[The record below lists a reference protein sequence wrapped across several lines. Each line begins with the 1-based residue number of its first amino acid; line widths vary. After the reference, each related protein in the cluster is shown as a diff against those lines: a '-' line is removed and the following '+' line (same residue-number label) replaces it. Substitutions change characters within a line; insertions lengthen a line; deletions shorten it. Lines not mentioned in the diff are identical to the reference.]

1 MYMKEKVAGARAMR
15 EEPVGGG
22 GETRKKRQQ
31 QKHKGLHGLRS

>member
-22 GETRKKRQQ
+22 GGDKKEKATAET
-31 QKHKGLHGLRS
+31 